1 MNRINRFLF
10 GVAALALLAGC
21 SDDIVNPDDTGGNGG
36 GTDDG
41 PGIYIGVNFSLPGMG
56 QGTRSFT
63 DGEDTSNNGT
73 EVGKDYE
80 NNVNEVLL
88 ILARPEDNGLIA
100 SSIIPKQRIF
110 RSSSSTDKIY
120 QATAKFS
127 ENALDEFYANADK
140 SITDPRDVHVFVFCN
155 PNNGI
160 LSAVTGKAYG
170 YTGWLD
176 EGCKVTVSGQQ
187 TEGSIWSAGNGGNFL
202 MNNVSIVTKKIP
214 NSVDAWDNY
223 TDDENCFHLSD
234 VNGDDE
240 GAINNTGAVKVERAA
255 ARFDFKDGSPLGERK
270 YNVVYLRKKDTN
282 ELDETVPLVQVQLNK
297 MALVNMSNQFYY
309 LPRVSA
315 DGQPTDVTVC
325 GAEKPWF
332 TDDKGT
338 LVTGS
343 GNYVVSYY
351 TGKSGYDIPL
361 QSNFGAYFNYPFFN
375 TDGTVNNNN
384 VSSDRWGTVY
394 IEDVL
399 SGTPDE
405 WGGTTENAVTKGTY
419 RIWRYCT
426 ENTIPAGPDAADPG
440 VHQKNGNSTG
450 IVFKAKMLPCTVT
463 GENEG
468 LLDDHSKA
476 LLETLTRVN
485 NTGNDVETVDA
496 PMLFSWSGLF
506 YSGWDNLYMAA
517 IESAFSC
524 TVSATD
530 GSIIQ
535 HWQRDNS
542 FYKAVFGTGGVG
554 TFEWDDNGIKR
565 EIVDALPIDNSSVY
579 GKYLA
584 WSEAGNDNKNAALS
598 AFKTAATDADFTLY
612 EASMDNKDGWG
623 YYCYY
628 YYWNRHNDN
637 GNPGKM
643 GPMEFAVVRNN
654 VYKLA
659 VTKIKALGHP
669 RISENDPDKPTP
681 NTPDEETELYID
693 VECEVVP
700 WVVRVNNIVFN

>member
-10 GVAALALLAGC
+10 GVATLALLAGC

-63 DGEDTSNNGT
+63 EGDDTSNSGT
-73 EVGKDYE
+73 EVGQDYE

-100 SSIIPKQRIF
+100 SSVIPKQRIF
-110 RSSSSTDKIY
+110 RSTGNDNKIY

-127 ENALDEFYANADK
+127 ESALDEFYANADK
-140 SITDPRDVHVFVFCN
+140 TATGPRDVHVFVFCN
-155 PNNGI
+155 PNSGI
-160 LSAVTGKAYG
+160 LNAVANKDYG
-170 YTGWLD
+170 YTEWLD
-176 EGCKVTVSGQQ
+176 AGCKVTVTGQQ
-187 TEGSIWSAGNGGNFL
+187 TEGLIWSAGNGGNFL
-202 MNNVSIVTKKIP
+202 MNNVSIVTKQIP
-214 NSVDAWDNY
+214 NSIDAWDNY
-223 TDDENCFHLSD
+223 ADDENCFHLSNI
-234 VNGDDE
+234 NGEGE
-240 GAINNTGAVKVERAA
+240 GAIDNTGAVKVERAA
-255 ARFDFKDGSPLGERK
+255 ARFDFKDGSTIGNRT

-282 ELDETVPLVQVQLNK
+282 ELDKTVPLVQVQLNK

-315 DGQPTDVTVC
+315 DGQPTDFTIC
-325 GAEKPWF
+325 GAERPWF
-332 TDDKGT
+332 INENGAP
-338 LVTGS
+338 VTGS
-343 GNYVVSYY
+343 GNYVVSFY
-351 TGKSGYDIPL
+351 TGKTGYSIPL
-361 QSNFGAYFNYPFFN
+361 TANFDTYFNYPFFN
-375 TDGTVNNNN
+375 QNGEVNNNN
-384 VSSDRWGTVY
+384 VSSDRWGTVR

-399 SGTPDE
+399 SGTPDK
-405 WGGTTENAVTKGTY
+405 WVGTTDKPVTEGSY
-419 RIWRYCT
+419 HIWRYCT

-440 VHQKNGNSTG
+440 MSQKNANSTG
-450 IVFKAKMLPCTVT
+450 VVFKAKMLPCTVA
-463 GENEG
+463 EEKKN

-476 LLETLTRVN
+476 LLETLTRIN
-485 NTGNDVETVDA
+485 NTEKTAETVDA
-496 PMLFSWSGLF
+496 PMLFSRDGLF

-517 IESAFSC
+517 IEAAFSC
-524 TVSATD
+524 TVSPTD
-530 GSIIQ
+530 GKVIQ

-554 TFEWDDNGIKR
+554 TFKWNYNG
-565 EIVDALPIDNSSVY
+565 EELDIVDDLGVDNESVY

-584 WSEAGNDNKNAALS
+584 WEKTPVDQTLLAFKNAATS
-598 AFKTAATDADFTLY
+598 ADFTIY
-612 EASMDNKDGWG
+612 EASKDNQDGWG

-654 VYKLA
+654 VYKLS
-659 VTKIKALGHP
+659 VTAIRALGHP

-681 NTPDEETELYID
+681 DTPDEETELYID

-700 WVVRVNNIVFN
+700 WVVRVNNIVFK